1 MTISNKSPLK
11 PTVKPLARLD
21 ASLVL
26 ARKGE
31 ASPAVAATQH
41 NNPGLA
47 WGAPAHPE
55 DFQPHGQPHGQPLAG
70 VRQPSATAHFPTA
83 QAHPPQTHAKQHVH
97 AQASQHVHA
106 QARLRPDSFFAA
118 NLHTRT
124 VPDRDPVALT
134 LRVEDETYLRL
145 KYLAQHSG
153 RSTQQVLA
161 EALDVHLTHSGVPR
175 SRKMVVKSE

>member
-1 MTISNKSPLK
+1 MTIYTKTTPK
-11 PTVKPLARLD
+11 PSAKPIARLD
-21 ASLVL
+21 ASLLL

-55 DFQPHGQPHGQPLAG
+55 DFQPQVPAQAHTTSRPAYP
-70 VRQPSATAHFPTA
+70 TAHFPTA
-83 QAHPPQTHAKQHVH
+83 QAQPPQPHAALHVK
-97 AQASQHVHA
+97 A

-118 NLHTRT
+118 NGRTRAT
-124 VPDRDPVALT
+124 LERDAVALT
-134 LRVEDETYLRL
+134 MRVEDETYLRL
-145 KYLAQHSG
+145 KYLAQHTG

-161 EALDVHLTHSGVPR
+161 EALDVHLSHSGVPR
-175 SRKMVVKSE
+175 SRKLVIKSE

>member
-1 MTISNKSPLK
+1 MTISNKSTLK
-11 PTVKPLARLD
+11 TTVKPLARLD
-21 ASLVL
+21 ASLIL

-55 DFQPHGQPHGQPLAG
+55 DFQQHGTV
-70 VRQPSATAHFPTA
+70 VRPPSTTAHFPTA
-83 QAHPPQTHAKQHVH
+83 QAHPPQTHGAKAVY
-97 AQASQHVHA
+97 S

-118 NLHTRT
+118 GVRTRT
-124 VPDRDPVALT
+124 TPDRDPVALT
-134 LRVEDETYLRL
+134 VRLEDETYLRL
-145 KYLAQHSG
+145 KYLAQHTG

-175 SRKMVVKSE
+175 SRKMVIKSE